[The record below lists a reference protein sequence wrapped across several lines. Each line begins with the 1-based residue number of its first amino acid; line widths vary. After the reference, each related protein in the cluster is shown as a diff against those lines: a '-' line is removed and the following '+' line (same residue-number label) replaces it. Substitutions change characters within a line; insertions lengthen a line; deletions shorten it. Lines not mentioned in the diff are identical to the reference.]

1 MSFKCPV
8 LLCERTF
15 SQRSAY
21 SQHVKLCIR
30 KTELESSSDSDCNSE
45 NNENKVIM
53 LISYLAKNTKINEV
67 IFRWK

>member
-21 SQHVKLCIR
+21 SQHVQRCIKR
-30 KTELESSSDSDCNSE
+30 TELESSSDSDNNSE
-45 NNENKVIM
+45 KNENEVII
-53 LISYLAKNTKINEV
+53 LISHLARNTKI
-67 IFRWK
+67 